1 MSSDGGAMLL
11 IGRGEVEGLVTLEE
25 AVDALYEVYAD
36 WAGGAAAALPRIRFP
51 LPQATFHVLVARAES
66 TGLVGC
72 KLLPA
77 GLPRTRTCTA
87 LWSCRDGTLLCLVDS
102 STLSPLRTAAT
113 SVLGARLL
121 ARPES
126 RSLALL
132 GAGRQARSQLLAL
145 AAAFPLD
152 RVVVWSRTAERA
164 EELVRDAGRELGLP
178 LSVVQSPRDAVAAA
192 DLVVTA
198 TRATEPVLAGRWLR
212 PGSHVTAIGADQ
224 ATRRE
229 LDAEVVRRAA
239 VVVVDSLEQ
248 ARRDSGDLIAAI
260 DEQATS
266 WDAVIELGAVVRGNA
281 PARSGPKEI
290 TVLAHQGSALGDV
303 ALAALAY
310 RRAREQSLGLE
321 VDW

>member
-1 MSSDGGAMLL
+1 MLL
-11 IGRGEVEGLVTLEE
+11 IGPGEIEQLFTLDE
-25 AVDALYEVYAD
+25 AVDALREVYAD
-36 WAGGAAAALPRIRFP
+36 PAGGATAALPRIRFP
-51 LPQATFHVLVARAES
+51 LPQATFHVLLAQAES
-66 TGLVGC
+66 AGMVGC
-72 KLLPA
+72 KLSPA

-87 LWSCRDGTLLCLVDS
+87 LWSCSDGTLLCLVDS

-121 ARPES
+121 ARRES

-132 GAGRQARSQLLAL
+132 GAGRQARSQLRAL
-145 AAAFPLD
+145 AATFPLD
-152 RVVVWSRTAERA
+152 RVVVGSRTAERA
-164 EELVRDAGRELGLP
+164 EGLVRAAGRELSLP
-178 LSVVQSPRDAVAAA
+178 LSVAQSPRDAVADA

-239 VVVVDSLEQ
+239 VVVVDLLEQ

-266 WDAVIELGAVVRGNA
+266 WDAVIELGAVVRGSA
-281 PARSGPKEI
+281 PARSGPEEV

-310 RRAREQSLGLE
+310 RRARERSLGLE